1 MAQLRASVEKKDIT
15 PFDCIG
21 GAGSIDGPLSIVSS
35 KTGAEDL
42 SGAPE
47 GHGQSVSFTVYGD
60 PIPLSRHRTVSGG
73 LRTYNP
79 SANDQRKFAKACISA
94 GVLPSQPIEGPVE
107 AIMTFYFPRPKSHY
121 RTGKYAGQLKDG
133 QDVWHAKRKD
143 LDNLVK
149 FVLDSLNSLA
159 YVDDGQVCSI
169 KAMKLY
175 TNVEDHPRTEIIFK
189 TLTSCTS
196 NELQSKEAETEDQA
210 PEPLLKSKST
220 NKGEGEVTSKQ
231 LRKVSVKE
239 KETFNAQVRE
249 VGGELR
255 GHADIFA
262 CSS

>member
-1 MAQLRASVEKKDIT
+1 MAQLRASVEKKDIS

-35 KTGAEDL
+35 KTEDP

-159 YVDDGQVCSI
+159 YLDDGQVCSI

-175 TNVEDHPRTEIIFK
+175 TNVEDHSRTEIIFK

-210 PEPLLKSKST
+210 PGPLMKSKSAK
-220 NKGEGEVTSKQ
+220 KGKEEVTSKQ
-231 LRKVSVKE
+231 LRKVE
-239 KETFNAQVRE
+239 KEAVNAQVRE
-249 VGGELR
+249 VVGELR